1 MIVERRRSVPSWRV
15 ADARP
20 FRPQLVLAALAI
32 LGVLL
37 LEVWQTST
45 VASLSEQVG
54 RATHALQQA
63 NAELEWTRAQLVR
76 ESSRSVLGPVASAI
90 GLKPADPT
98 AIVSLPEEYLEPA
111 DAQKAGAPRSAVA
124 YAGRVL
130 QSLVP
135 DAAARGRRL
144 N

>member
-1 MIVERRRSVPSWRV
+1 MIVDRRRSVPSWRV

-20 FRPQLVLAALAI
+20 FRPQLVLAALAV

-76 ESSRSVLGPVASAI
+76 ESSRSVLGPVANAI

-98 AIVSLPEEYLEPA
+98 SIVSLPEEYLEPA
-111 DAQKAGAPRSAVA
+111 DGPKSGASRSAVA

>member
-1 MIVERRRSVPSWRV
+1 
-15 ADARP
+15 
-20 FRPQLVLAALAI
+20 
-32 LGVLL
+32 VLL

-76 ESSRSVLGPVASAI
+76 ESSRSVLGPVANAI

-98 AIVSLPEEYLEPA
+98 SIVSLPEEYLEPS
-111 DAQKAGAPRSAVA
+111 DAPKGGASRSAVA

-135 DAAARGRRL
+135 DASARGRRL